1 MEMNDGR
8 EEAEDIL
15 TGSSETMADDLY
27 DQYEDTY
34 PDSVRAVED
43 VAGMVGLACADLD
56 EALGA
61 VALAYD
67 APPWVRALHP
77 LNVLLLGLG
86 QLNPG
91 QRPRASARSRSRRRT
106 SPGYSVFIISDA

>member
-1 MEMNDGR
+1 MNDD
-8 EEAEDIL
+8 EDIL
-15 TGSSETMADDLY
+15 TGSSETIADDE
-27 DQYEDTY
+27 YEET
-34 PDSVRAVED
+34 PDSVQALEG
-43 VAGMVGLACADLD
+43 VAGMVGLVCADLD

-61 VALAYD
+61 VALARA
-67 APPWVRALHP
+67 APWIRAAHP

>member
-1 MEMNDGR
+1 MND
-8 EEAEDIL
+8 EEDIL
-15 TGSSETMADDLY
+15 TGSSATVAD
-27 DQYEDTY
+27 DQYEEL
-34 PDSVRAVED
+34 PDSVQVLEG

-61 VALAYD
+61 VALAYA
-67 APPWVRALHP
+67 APPWVRAAHP

-86 QLNPG
+86 QHIA
-91 QRPRASARSRSRRRT
+91 QRPRASARSHSRRRT

>member
-1 MEMNDGR
+1 MND
-8 EEAEDIL
+8 EEDIL
-15 TGSSETMADDLY
+15 TGSSATVAD
-27 DQYEDTY
+27 DQYEEL
-34 PDSVRAVED
+34 PDSVQVLEG
-43 VAGMVGLACADLD
+43 VAGMVGLVCADLE